1 MGSRPC
7 PTTEPQDAPNN
18 ADLMTLADR
27 SHPSQAHAPWY
38 GPALT
43 LGGRRGP
50 SGEEPGR
57 SPLLDA
63 FEVWADPLMPVLA
76 LLMLCALGFGTL
88 NAPVGV
94 LALLIFLMAF
104 PGVTLRHLGASRM
117 VFQVLLRWSWRAAV
131 LALVGWATSYLE
143 VFEPSFLWHALWLA
157 PLAQWSLHATLRQAA
172 PSLLSLQG
180 PPRAAVIV
188 GLNPQG
194 LTLAERLRDCPEQR
208 VRMLG
213 FFDDRDRWR
222 SGEVAADPLAGRLA
236 QLPDYVRRHRVQ
248 LIYLSLPM
256 SSSPRILA
264 LLDEL
269 KDTTASIYFVPDM
282 FITDLIQARSDQV
295 CGVTVISVCDT
306 PFRGWTGVLKR
317 GSDLLLASLILL
329 LIAPL
334 MLLIALCVRLESPGP
349 VIFVQRRYGLD
360 GQEIR
365 VYKFRTMTVTEDGP
379 QILQAQRGDG
389 RLTRIGS
396 FLRRTSLDELPQF
409 INVLQGRMSI
419 VGPRPHAV
427 AHNELYRKMIKGYMV
442 RHKVRPGI
450 TGWAQVNGQRG
461 QTDTVDKMQARID
474 LDLDYLRH
482 WSLWLDLRIIAR
494 TVALVFSDARAY

>member
-1 MGSRPC
+1 
-7 PTTEPQDAPNN
+7 
-18 ADLMTLADR
+18 MTLADR
-27 SHPSQAHAPWY
+27 TEQTGARAGWRRYVPEP
-38 GPALT
+38 
-43 LGGRRGP
+43 GGRGQLA
-50 SGEEPGR
+50 GAEPGR

-63 FEVWADPLMPVLA
+63 IEVWGDPLMPVLT
-76 LLMLCALGFGTL
+76 LLVLCGLGIGTID
-88 NAPVGV
+88 APMGV
-94 LALLIFLMAF
+94 LALLIFLLAF
-104 PGVTLRHLGASRM
+104 PGVTLRHLGLSRM
-117 VFQVLLRWSWRAAV
+117 ALQVLARWSWRAAV
-131 LALVGWATSYLE
+131 LAWVGFATSYLQ
-143 VFEPSFLWHALWLA
+143 VFEPLFLLHALWLA
-157 PLAQWSLHATLRQAA
+157 PAAQWSLHALLRLAA
-172 PSLLSLQG
+172 PSLLSWQG
-180 PPRAAVIV
+180 PLRPAVIV

-194 LTLAERLRDCPEQR
+194 LTLAERLRTSAEQR
-208 VRMLG
+208 VQVLG

-222 SGEVAADPLAGRLA
+222 NGDAAVAPLAGRLG
-236 QLPDYVRRHRVQ
+236 QLPDYVRHNRVQ

-329 LIAPL
+329 LIAPV
-334 MLLIALCVRLESPGP
+334 MLLIALLVRLESPGP

-379 QILQAQRGDG
+379 QIEQARPGDG
-389 RLTRIGS
+389 RLTRIGA

-482 WSLWLDLRIIAR
+482 WSLLLDLRIIAR
-494 TVALVFSDARAY
+494 TIALVFRDAQAY